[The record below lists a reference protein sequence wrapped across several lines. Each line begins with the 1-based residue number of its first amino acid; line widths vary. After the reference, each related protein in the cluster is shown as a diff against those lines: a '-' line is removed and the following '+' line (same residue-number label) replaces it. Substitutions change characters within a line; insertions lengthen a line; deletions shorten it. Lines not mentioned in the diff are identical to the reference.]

1 MANRHSIQVVSAAQ
15 IVVLLGT
22 CARLPKP
29 VVGWGVHSD
38 PLGVLIHVSVD
49 VPAALS
55 TVPTRWDDDDTRKVL
70 AELQPDVISGAWRD

>member
-1 MANRHSIQVVSAAQ
+1 MLYCWGLVPAYLSPSSA
-15 IVVLLGT
+15 
-22 CARLPKP
+22 
-29 VVGWGVHSD
+29 GVHSD